1 MIYWLVNLMNSK
13 CRTKKRLDLQCPRPI
28 SHAIPSLCLAPK
40 VVLVSGC
47 DKSWIDACIWIYTEE

>member
-1 MIYWLVNLMNSK
+1 MNSK